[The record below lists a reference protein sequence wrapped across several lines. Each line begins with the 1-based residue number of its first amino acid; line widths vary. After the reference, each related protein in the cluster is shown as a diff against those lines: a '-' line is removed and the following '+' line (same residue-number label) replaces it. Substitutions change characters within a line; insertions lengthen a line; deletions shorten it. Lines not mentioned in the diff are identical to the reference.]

1 MIKNTDT
8 QSVPQPA
15 AQAAPLVRNVL
26 VQDSNGLVQVIVP
39 LRALLDLSRL
49 EKQSGRKLLA
59 IPLDQL
65 ADVTRRKKLQ
75 QLDSAPSLYEL
86 PTIIDESLGNVQT
99 LSIEIL
105 DADGVTIEPL
115 ALDELKQILT
125 TNTLRCQ
132 FADIAIDESELDLRV
147 PQPATDNRQIRDSL
161 KSFSALRIQQRLE
174 DTLEIPPLPA
184 TAEQIVRL
192 RQDPNASVRDL
203 IRIVESDPSLAA
215 QVVSWASSPYFAA
228 GRNIQSVSDAIVRV
242 LGFDLV
248 SNMAL
253 GLVVGRT
260 LAHPK
265 EGISGMTPFWQQAVY
280 CATAM
285 ETLHRLLPPRHRPQ
299 QGLAYLSGL
308 LHNFGY
314 LVLAHTFPPHFMQ
327 ICRYAEA
334 NPAISHVA
342 IEHHLIGVSR
352 EQISAWLM
360 QCWDMPEEIAV
371 ALRFQHNPDYE
382 GEHAIYAHLVFI
394 ALRVLR
400 SHGIGDAPPEPVP
413 QALYQRYGLGPEE
426 VEEALALIAN
436 SRDVR
441 KIADYLSA

>member
-1 MIKNTDT
+1 MIKTMNSQT
-8 QSVPQPA
+8 
-15 AQAAPLVRNVL
+15 APLVRNVL
-26 VQDSNGLVQVIVP
+26 VQDSNGLMQVVVP
-39 LRALLDLSRL
+39 QQALLDLSRL
-49 EKQSGRKLLA
+49 EQKTGRKLLA
-59 IPLDQL
+59 IPLDKL
-65 ADVTRRKKLQ
+65 AAVTHRKKLQ
-75 QLDSAPSLYEL
+75 QLEAAPSLFEL
-86 PTIIDESLGNVQT
+86 PTLIDESLSNVQA
-99 LSIEIL
+99 LSMEIL
-105 DADGVTIEPL
+105 DADGGTTELL
-115 ALDELKQILT
+115 ALDELKQILG
-125 TNTLRCQ
+125 NSALRCQ
-132 FADIAIDESELDLRV
+132 FADIAIDSSALDFQV
-147 PQPATDNRQIRDSL
+147 AEPATDSRQIGDSI
-161 KSFSALRIQQRLE
+161 KSFSALRIQQRLQ

-184 TAEQIVRL
+184 AAEQIVRL

-228 GRNIQSVSDAIVRV
+228 GRHIQSVSDAIVRV

-260 LAHPK
+260 LALPK
-265 EGISGMTPFWQQAVY
+265 DGISGMTPFWQQAVY

-285 ETLHRLLPPRHRPQ
+285 ETLHRLLPARHRPQ

-314 LVLAHTFPPHFMQ
+314 LVLAQAFPPHFMR

-360 QCWDMPEEIAV
+360 QCWELPEEIAV

-382 GEHAIYAHLVFI
+382 GDHAIYAHLVFI

-413 QALYQRYGLGPEE
+413 AELYRRYGLGGNE

-441 KIADYLSA
+441 QIADHLNA